1 MYSPHDQLPAPE
13 PRTIRPD
20 EFYFYDNTIKYLVK
34 DVVRIMANGIPIDLK
49 KVRELESTIDNVLE
63 AVDDV
68 VQNHSLIKEFQKQQH
83 KYLIADF
90 IEETKAKMKPASHFL
105 KSFDCSNAIHR
116 SYLMH
121 IIGLDDYMMPPSED
135 IIYYSEDCVIYK
147 WSARDVKERMKTCSH
162 PTIKLLDAKQVDP
175 TNRYA
180 VAAMKLL
187 AEHKAE
193 LYNRKYQEML
203 DKPPETVPPFN
214 IGSSKQKQLFFSFL
228 NIESESQS
236 KTTGLPSWSRDE
248 IERVNKETAEP
259 LIKEITQAFSDY
271 SSGAIIKQNFI
282 PAFYKYTVDGNL
294 YGTLRLFGAK
304 TFRLTSQDP
313 NLLNMPS
320 TKSIYSKPVKKCF
333 IAPPG
338 YIILT
343 ADFGALEDRVI
354 ASLTRDNNKCRVF
367 TDGLDGHCLNAY
379 GYFKDEIAQYMELTH
394 DLVTDVKEFYRLV
407 EEGHKELKA
416 IRQKGKPVTFGLSYG
431 AYPPK
436 VSKTLKVPLEDAE
449 KIFNSYHN
457 ELYGGITKYRE
468 EYILP
473 TAKLEGKIHLGL
485 GCYLQS
491 NNAKRDIRTL
501 NNASCQFWSILT
513 LLTINK
519 LHQDID
525 INNMSDDIKCISTIY
540 DSIYFIVKED
550 AHTIKWLN
558 DRLIKYMTTDFM
570 ENQAIKNEATA
581 EIGYDWATLHKIPN
595 NASIKEIEEV
605 LQQLKEH

>member
-13 PRTIRPD
+13 PRTIRPN
-20 EFYFYDNTIKYLVK
+20 EFYFYDNTVKYLVK
-34 DVVRIMANGIPIDLK
+34 DVVRIMGNGIPIDLK
-49 KVRELESTIDNVLE
+49 KVRELEVTIDNVLE
-63 AVDDV
+63 AVDNV
-68 VQNHSLIKEFQKQQH
+68 VQNHPLVKEFQKQQH
-83 KYLIADF
+83 KFLITDF
-90 IEETKAKMKPASHFL
+90 IEETKTKMKPPSHFL
-105 KSFDCSNAIHR
+105 KSFDNSNAIHR
-116 SYLMH
+116 SYLVY
-121 IIGLDDYMMPPSED
+121 IINLEKSLPLQPSEPIYSFGD
-135 IIYYSEDCVIYK
+135 CIIYKRSV
-147 WSARDVKERMKTCSH
+147 RDIKNIASLH
-162 PTIKLLDAKQVDP
+162 PCLNLLNLKQVDP

-180 VAAMKLL
+180 IQAMQLL

-193 LYNRKYQEML
+193 VYNRKYLEAL
-203 DKPPETVPPFN
+203 ERPPDTVQPFN
-214 IGSSKQKQLFFSFL
+214 IGSSKQKQLFFAFL
-228 NIESESQS
+228 GVESESLS

-248 IERVNKETAEP
+248 IERVNKETTD
-259 LIKEITQAFSDY
+259 LTIKEITQAFSDY

-282 PAFYKYTVDGNL
+282 PAFYKYTINDRL

-313 NLLNMPS
+313 NLLNIPS

-338 YIILT
+338 YIIFT

-379 GYFKDEIAQYMELTH
+379 GYFKDEIAKYMHLTH
-394 DLVTDVKEFYRLV
+394 DIVTDVKEFYRLV

-436 VSKTLKVPLEDAE
+436 VSKTLKVPLDTAK
-449 KIFNSYHN
+449 KIFDSYHN
-457 ELYGGITKYRE
+457 ELYGGITEYRE
-468 EYILP
+468 NYILP
-473 TAKLEGKIHLGL
+473 TAKQEGKIHLGL

-491 NNAKRDIRTL
+491 DNAKRDIRTL

-519 LHQDID
+519 LHQQID
-525 INNMSDDIKCISTIY
+525 ISNLSNDIQCISTIY

-558 DRLIKYMTTDFM
+558 DRLITYMTTDFM
-570 ENQAIKNEATA
+570 ENQTIKNEATA

-595 NASIKEIEEV
+595 NASIERIEEV
-605 LQQLKEH
+605 LQQLKTY